1 MTSHILS
8 PLSQSA
14 DFCSC
19 FLVVPLPL
27 PLLLLGLHPLVL
39 RGELWLPVARV
50 HRLLH
55 RSKHTLQHTQDR
67 YVYVAGYDKKAVF
80 FLSQCE
86 KGQMLARSGTS
97 GLEDPEGSGS
107 GSEPEVD
114 GRVRSTDLSASQS
127 SPPRSAENYRETQG
141 KQDWTTC

>member
-1 MTSHILS
+1 MTSHILPPS
-8 PLSQSA
+8 SQSA

-39 RGELWLPVARV
+39 RGELWLTVARV

-55 RSKHTLQHTQDR
+55 RSIHTLQHTQGC
-67 YVYVAGYDKKAVF
+67 YVYVAGYDKKVVFF

-86 KGQMLARSGTS
+86 NGQLLAQSGTA
-97 GLEDPEGSGS
+97 GLEDPEGS

-114 GRVRSTDLSASQS
+114 GRGRSTDLSASQS
-127 SPPRSAENYRETQG
+127 SPPWTAENYRETQG